1 MIISRQAWIVVADGG
16 RANIYKNVGEIGEIK
31 LVLVRSSNQ
40 HTERTHEIGRDQPGR
55 LSGNSGHAKSAL
67 ESTDLHQA
75 AEDKFLKEVVEHLA
89 QDVQAGDCQELVLIA
104 PPHALG
110 EMRKKMPQHLSKIV
124 VKELNKDYAH
134 MAINELEKT
143 LMNSHEY

>member
-16 RANIYKNVGEIGEIK
+16 RVNIYKNVGEIGEIK
-31 LVLVRSSNQ
+31 LALVRSTNQ
-40 HTERTHEIGRDQPGR
+40 HTEHTHELGRDQPGR

-75 AEDKFLKEVVEHLA
+75 AEDKFLRATVEHLA
-89 QDVQAGDCQELVLIA
+89 HDVQDGQLKELVLIA

-110 EMRKKMPQHLSKIV
+110 EIRKHLPASVSKIV
-124 VKELNKDYAH
+124 VGEISKDYTH
-134 MAINELEKT
+134 MVINELQKT
-143 LMNSHEY
+143 LMNIH

>member
-31 LVLVRSSNQ
+31 LSLVRSTNQ
-40 HTERTHEIGRDQPGR
+40 HTEHTHDLGRDQPGR

-67 ESTDLHQA
+67 ESTDLHQV
-75 AEDKFLKEVVEHLA
+75 AEDKFLKAVVEHLA
-89 QDVQAGDCQELVLIA
+89 QDVQDGQCKEIVLIA

-110 EMRKKMPQHLSKIV
+110 EMRKHLPANVAKLV
-124 VKELNKDYAH
+124 VSEMSKDYTH
-134 MAINELEKT
+134 MAINELQKT
-143 LMNSHEY
+143 LMNIH